1 MRLTRSRLLQFV
13 LLQISDKKVLIFCM
27 IISELF
33 TSLPKRDSVFWH
45 NIGIE
50 IKLQSLF
57 FVRVLVNGRIPYKQT
72 FAESL
77 SLSSLKFITTCIHK
91 EITTL
96 YLCLLCTYQN
106 TTKQICNDLQKLK
119 PNNIAYYN
127 PKHVEKLS
135 VCHGQLPFKIGQAFC
150 LYSKLF
156 RLVSKKW

>member
-1 MRLTRSRLLQFV
+1 
-13 LLQISDKKVLIFCM
+13 M

-77 SLSSLKFITTCIHK
+77 SLLIEIHYN
-91 EITTL
+91 L
-96 YLCLLCTYQN
+96 YPQGDYNSVFVSFMYLSKYNKT
-106 TTKQICNDLQKLK
+106 DL
-119 PNNIAYYN
+119 
-127 PKHVEKLS
+127 
-135 VCHGQLPFKIGQAFC
+135 
-150 LYSKLF
+150 
-156 RLVSKKW
+156 